1 MEMGQQKGLLRR
13 FLQLDAADKRLL
25 LGAAGW
31 LAVARVWL
39 LVLPFRELAD
49 RLGTR
54 AASVEADPEWLDRIG
69 RAVGAAAAHV
79 PWRSD
84 CFPQSIAAHQLLKR
98 RGYASTIHLG
108 VERVGEGELRGHAW
122 VTCGPVVV
130 TGGGDMARYAEIHR
144 FGGH

>member
-1 MEMGQQKGLLRR
+1 MEMGREKGLLRR

-39 LVLPFRELAD
+39 LVLPFRELAG

-54 AASVEADPEWLDRIG
+54 AESVEADPEWLERIG

-84 CFPQSIAAHQLLKR
+84 CFPQSIAAHQLLKH

-108 VERVGEGELRGHAW
+108 VERGGEGELRGHAW
-122 VTCGPVVV
+122 VTCGQVMV
-130 TGGGDMARYAEIHR
+130 TGGREAERYAEIHR
-144 FGGH
+144 FGG

>member
-1 MEMGQQKGLLRR
+1 MEMGREKGLLRR

-39 LVLPFRELAD
+39 LVLPFRELAG
-49 RLGTR
+49 RLGTG
-54 AASVEADPEWLDRIG
+54 AASVEADPEWLERIA

-84 CFPQSIAAHQLLKR
+84 CFPQSIAAYQLLKR

-108 VERVGEGELRGHAW
+108 VERAGEGELRGHAW
-122 VTCGPVVV
+122 VTCGQVTV
-130 TGGGDMARYAEIHR
+130 TGGREVERYAEIHR
-144 FGGH
+144 FGG